1 MTRANKERQR
11 LECEHKQI
19 LTETLRGI
27 LTSEPTEFDIIYS
40 VYIEKCT
47 LQKGLNKPRGHDRVK
62 AYLREMEQK
71 GLVNRERQ
79 GRQIL
84 YSTR

>member
-11 LECEHKQI
+11 LEVEHKKI
-19 LTETLRGI
+19 LTEALKEI
-27 LTSEPTEFDIIYS
+27 LTSELTEFDKIYS

-47 LQKGLNKPRGHDRVK
+47 LQKSKPRGRDRVK

-84 YSTR
+84 YSTG